1 MDASFRHS
9 VRGQGID
16 MNDTFRRVG
25 PVAFLAFSLMACSRE
40 SAPDSSSRAGRV
52 SPPKEVVAAGME
64 SAVPELMK
72 KAGIPGL
79 SIAVLKE
86 GRLAW
91 SAAYGIK
98 SALTKEPVDENT
110 IFEAASLTKP
120 FFAYYALK
128 LVDEGT
134 LDLDRPLVGCL
145 PPEVL
150 EKTYLK
156 HPLDREGF
164 RRDWF
169 ERITARMVLSH
180 SSGLPHG
187 GPRMPVPILFEPGTK
202 YRYSSDG
209 ILYLQRVVE
218 YLKGKPLEILMK
230 EAVIDPLGMTSSSLV
245 WEPRYEST
253 AAVGHDFFG
262 ETDGKFRKRKTAHA
276 AATLYTTARDYARFV
291 AAILTGE
298 GLRPDTARMMLEPQI
313 PVAPEI
319 AWGLGF
325 GLETTP
331 AGRAFW
337 QWGDYGIFR
346 NYVVGYRDSGAAF
359 VYLTDSF
366 NGLSIARDISRL
378 VFGIDAEPAVA
389 YLDYV
394 QHDAPAM
401 GFVRA
406 VAENDAAEASAL
418 FRKLRAADPGEFD
431 EKAVNWA
438 GYVLLG
444 ARKIPLAIAVFRLN
458 VETYPDS
465 ANVYDSLSDAYRAAG
480 DKEQTALYCRK
491 TLEAIPRDKTADRET
506 LESLRQS
513 ALEKL
518 KAAEKKLGPGESR

>member
-1 MDASFRHS
+1 MKKAVLRFGPILLLVVLFAASFPEKAAASAAQAKDADRPK
-9 VRGQGID
+9 D
-16 MNDTFRRVG
+16 
-25 PVAFLAFSLMACSRE
+25 ALATDLQAL
-40 SAPDSSSRAGRV
+40 
-52 SPPKEVVAAGME
+52 
-64 SAVPELMK
+64 VPELMK

-91 SAAYGIK
+91 SGAFGIK
-98 SALTKEPVDENT
+98 SAITKEPVDENT

-120 FFAYYALK
+120 FFAYYVLK
-128 LVDEGT
+128 LVDDGT
-134 LDLDRPLVGCL
+134 LDLDRPLVGYL
-145 PPEVL
+145 PRDVL
-150 EKTYLK
+150 EKAYLE
-156 HPLDREGF
+156 HSLDKEGF

-187 GPRMPVPILFEPGTK
+187 GPRLPVPILFEPGTK

-209 ILYLQRVVE
+209 IFYLQRVVE
-218 YLKGKPLEILMK
+218 YLKGKPLEVLMK
-230 EAVIDPLGMTSSSLV
+230 EAAIDPLGMTSSRLV

-262 ETDGKFRKRKTAHA
+262 ETDGKFRKRTEAHA

-291 AAILTGE
+291 AAILTGA
-298 GLRPDTARMMLEPQI
+298 GLRPATARMMLEPQI

-319 AWGLGF
+319 SWGLGF
-325 GLETTP
+325 GLETTT

-337 QWGDYGIFR
+337 QWGDYGTFR
-346 NYVVGYRDSGAAF
+346 NYVVGYRGSGTGF
-359 VYLTDSF
+359 VYLTNSF
-366 NGLSIARDISRL
+366 NGLSIARDIARR
-378 VFGIDAEPAVA
+378 VAGVDAEPAVA
-389 YLDYV
+389 YLNYV

-406 VAENDAAEASAL
+406 VAEKDVAEAPEL
-418 FRKLRAADPGEFD
+418 FRKFREAIPGEFD

-438 GYVLLG
+438 GYVLLQ
-444 ARKIPLAIAVFRLN
+444 ARKIPRAIAVFRLN
-458 VETYPDS
+458 VEAYPDS
-465 ANVYDSLSDAYRAAG
+465 ANVYDSLSDAYQAAG

-506 LESLRQS
+506 LENIRQS

-518 KAAEKKLGPGESR
+518 KAAEKK